1 MDYRQD
7 YIRTTEEEKCI
18 TYSRYQTSYYVC
30 LSQEYLRRRDSREK
44 LPQFVVKH
52 DLDIIVS
59 PASHLPIKLFKSIS
73 KVSHVKLV
81 VFNKL
86 RNVFQY
92 WKQSLWHFDARIVRV
107 THTRIH
113 LYLYWKQ
120 RVGQTT
126 ECKNWDWKYQIFG
139 VSKTGK
145 SYLCHTLSVFCQMPI
160 HSKGAAGKA
169 IYIDTKEAFRPTRLL
184 DIAPRFGIIR
194 ESVRTTL
201 TTWLHIILSNR
212 LPFLIKQISWWLR
225 VDMH

>member
-113 LYLYWKQ
+113 SHLYWKQ

-126 ECKNWDWKYQIFG
+126 ECKNWDWSI
-139 VSKTGK
+139 K
-145 SYLCHTLSVFCQMPI
+145 SLACPRLESLICVILYLFSVKCPFIQKELQVKPFTSTLKKRSGLRDCL
-160 HSKGAAGKA
+160 
-169 IYIDTKEAFRPTRLL
+169 TLLL
-184 DIAPRFGIIR
+184 DL
-194 ESVRTTL
+194 ES
-201 TTWLHIILSNR
+201 
-212 LPFLIKQISWWLR
+212 
-225 VDMH
+225 